1 MNKKDTSLKE
11 YEHLLAIK
19 VGEGKVKC
27 PKCGNNKDFMVNE
40 IGHVFC
46 KKCHAKMQMLRLED

>member
-1 MNKKDTSLKE
+1 MNKKYKSLKE
-11 YEHLLAIK
+11 FEHLLVIK
-19 VGEGKVKC
+19 VGEGKVEC

-46 KKCHAKMQMLRLED
+46 KKCHAKMLMLRLEE

>member
-27 PKCGNNKDFMVNE
+27 QKCGNNKDFMVNE